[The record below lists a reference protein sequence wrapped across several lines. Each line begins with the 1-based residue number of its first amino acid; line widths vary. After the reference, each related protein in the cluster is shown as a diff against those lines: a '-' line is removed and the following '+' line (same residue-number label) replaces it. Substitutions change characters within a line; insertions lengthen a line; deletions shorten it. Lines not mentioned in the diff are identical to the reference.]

1 MAKRQKNVSR
11 EHRNGGSWGR
21 GAARYKFAKKEYAQK
36 GILSSILA
44 GVTLGLFII
53 SCFLSFCF
61 RGAAGV
67 YVGGL
72 ALTAILLSV
81 YGFYIGMSGFS
92 EKGCSHA
99 FCISGAI
106 ANGVMMVIW
115 LALFLIGI

>member
-1 MAKRQKNVSR
+1 MAKRQKNASR
-11 EHRNGGSWGR
+11 EYRNGSWR
-21 GAARYKFAKKEYAQK
+21 RETARYKFAKKEYAQK

-44 GVTLGLFII
+44 GATMALFII

-67 YVGGL
+67 FLGGI
-72 ALTAILLSV
+72 ALTAMLLSV
-81 YGFYIGMSGFS
+81 YGFYMGLSGFS
-92 EKGCSHA
+92 EKDCSHA